1 MEKRMTNLEINP
13 NREKPML
20 FRQMSFKDNNLVLK
34 KDLSPGVLFVTLTL
48 IPRDG
53 E

>member
-1 MEKRMTNLEINP
+1 MTNLEINP

-20 FRQMSFKDNNLVLK
+20 FRQMSFKDNNLALRK
-34 KDLSPGVLFVTLTL
+34 NLSPGVLFVMLTL
-48 IPRDG
+48 ISRDG